1 MRAMQARLWS
11 GVATLV
17 ALAVM
22 SAFAERRRMRRS
34 DPDRVGVVPWL
45 GVQVFALVAALLLA
59 SVALN
64 A

>member
-1 MRAMQARLWS
+1 MQARLWS
-11 GVATLV
+11 GVAALV
-17 ALAVM
+17 ALAVA

-45 GVQVFALVAALLLA
+45 SVQLFALVAALIVA
-59 SVALN
+59 SVALS